1 MSVAHAG
8 ASVLLAL
15 VLWALVKRLTATK
28 ARAIDIAG
36 PETDHWLK
44 GNYHRIFQDGLEYNL
59 QLTEKYGGAVRIH
72 ALLGEEQLYVSDPRA
87 LHHIVVKEQ
96 DVYEETDMFIM
107 GNKLIFGEGLI
118 STLGEQHRKQRKM
131 LNPVFSLANMRDL
144 LPTIQPIADQLC
156 DLLVSKIT
164 AGEQEIDIVPWTSR
178 GALEYIC
185 QAALGYTFD
194 ALNPEKTSEYAEA
207 LRRFSPTALR
217 LILIRPFVPF
227 FVRNFSLQ
235 WRNRIM
241 DWVPIKP
248 LKEFRRIVEVMHR
261 TCKGIYADKKSA
273 IEGTLVDGSLKLNEP
288 QGATGFRSRGR
299 DIISILLR
307 ANRSSNVRDMLTES
321 ELLGQ
326 MNTIIFAGFETT
338 AIATSRLLYLLASR
352 PDAQARLRREV
363 RAAKMAHVGDSARW
377 QDVNLS
383 YDVLMGLPY
392 LDALVR
398 ETLRVYPPTS
408 LLSRTTRKSTVLPL
422 EFPVRSASGQEV
434 TSIPLPE
441 NTTVIISIL
450 AANHNK
456 EIWGEDAS
464 DWRPERWLTSTGE
477 RVRLSDG
484 ENPPDGYVVVER
496 SEEEDKV
503 PGNRNGIKYP
513 GVYASMMTFLGG
525 GRACIGFKFA
535 EMEMKQVLTT
545 LLSTLHFSLPA
556 EKEIYWKMNGLQVPV
571 VRPPAG
577 DGQTPQVPLKIRLV
591 RDDDY

>member
-36 PETDHWLK
+36 PEKDHWLK

-241 DWVPIKP
+241 DWYP
-248 LKEFRRIVEVMHR
+248 
-261 TCKGIYADKKSA
+261 S
-273 IEGTLVDGSLKLNEP
+273 
-288 QGATGFRSRGR
+288 SR
-299 DIISILLR
+299 
-307 ANRSSNVRDMLTES
+307 
-321 ELLGQ
+321 
-326 MNTIIFAGFETT
+326 
-338 AIATSRLLYLLASR
+338 
-352 PDAQARLRREV
+352 
-363 RAAKMAHVGDSARW
+363 
-377 QDVNLS
+377 
-383 YDVLMGLPY
+383 
-392 LDALVR
+392 
-398 ETLRVYPPTS
+398 
-408 LLSRTTRKSTVLPL
+408 
-422 EFPVRSASGQEV
+422 
-434 TSIPLPE
+434 
-441 NTTVIISIL
+441 
-450 AANHNK
+450 
-456 EIWGEDAS
+456 
-464 DWRPERWLTSTGE
+464 
-477 RVRLSDG
+477 
-484 ENPPDGYVVVER
+484 
-496 SEEEDKV
+496 
-503 PGNRNGIKYP
+503 
-513 GVYASMMTFLGG
+513 
-525 GRACIGFKFA
+525 
-535 EMEMKQVLTT
+535 
-545 LLSTLHFSLPA
+545 
-556 EKEIYWKMNGLQVPV
+556 
-571 VRPPAG
+571 
-577 DGQTPQVPLKIRLV
+577 
-591 RDDDY
+591 